1 MATAVYELPYVGLD
15 KPLIQRRLPYFG
27 SFISNYD
34 GILGYETALNGD
46 TPVIRIT
53 YVKEVLNDEKIWEM
67 LQAPKWTIH
76 YTDGRVEEK
85 EAQLPFKTP
94 GKTIE

>member
-1 MATAVYELPYVGLD
+1 
-15 KPLIQRRLPYFG
+15 
-27 SFISNYD
+27 
-34 GILGYETALNGD
+34 
-46 TPVIRIT
+46 
-53 YVKEVLNDEKIWEM
+53 M